1 MLANETKVELKD
13 VIERVSV
20 AADANELASVENLLL
35 TLNPAEIAHV
45 LEAIPNTTRAAVFK
59 LVPDK
64 FNAEVLVEMGEVAAS
79 ELAESLDTQT
89 LQDATEE
96 MDAAD
101 IAELFDVLPEESQ
114 EDLLKAMDT
123 QRRERVQATLSYADE
138 TAGRLM
144 QDAVNIR
151 PDVTVETVLRYMRAL
166 DDIPADTVN
175 LMVVHRSGQFV
186 GLISVIR
193 LMRSEPEKLI
203 KDIMQTD
210 VKTLHPDDDEKEVA
224 ILFETHDLIVAPV
237 IDHNDQFL
245 GRVVIDD
252 VVDIIREQGE
262 HAFLGQAGLD
272 DEEDLFGPTL
282 PSAKRRAIW
291 LALNLLTAFFAAW
304 VIGLFEV
311 ALDKIV
317 ALAILMPIVAS
328 MGGIAGTQTL
338 TLTVRGLALGQ
349 IGRNNARKLLNKELG
364 IGFIN
369 GCLWATVVGVVAWMW
384 FSNPQIGI
392 VIAVAMVLNMVIA
405 AVVGI
410 LVPLFLQKINLDP
423 ALSGAVVVTTVT
435 DVVGFMSFL
444 GLATIFL
451 L

>member
-13 VIERVSV
+13 VIERVS
-20 AADANELASVENLLL
+20 AAVEANELESLKALVLS
-35 TLNPAEIAHV
+35 LNPAELAHV
-45 LEAIPNTTRAAVFK
+45 LEAIPNDSRSLVFD
-59 LVPDK
+59 LVPDE
-64 FNAEVLVEMGEVAAS
+64 FDGEVLLEMGEVAAS
-79 ELAESLDTQT
+79 ELAESLDAQT
-89 LQDATEE
+89 LQGATQD

-101 IAELFDVLPEESQ
+101 VVELLDVLPDESV
-114 EDLLKAMDT
+114 EDLLQGMDA
-123 QRRERVQATLSYADE
+123 QRRARIQATLSYADE

-151 PDVTVETVLRYMRAL
+151 PEVTVETVLRYMRLL
-166 DDIPADTVN
+166 DDIPPDTVN
-175 LMVVHRSGQFV
+175 LMVIDRKGVFM
-186 GLISVIR
+186 GLVSIIN
-193 LMRSEPEKLI
+193 LMRSEPEEVI
-203 KDIMQTD
+203 SDIMRSD
-210 VKTLHPDDDEKEVA
+210 VKTLHPDDSEQEVA
-224 ILFETHDLIVAPV
+224 MLFETHDLIVAPV
-237 IDHNDQFL
+237 IDDNDIFL
-245 GRVVIDD
+245 GRVVVDD
-252 VVDIIREQGE
+252 VVDVIREQGE

-282 PSAKRRAIW
+282 PSARRRAVW
-291 LALNLLTAFFAAW
+291 MGLNLLTALFAAW

-317 ALAILMPIVAS
+317 ALAILMPVVAS

-349 IGRNNARKLLNKELG
+349 IGRSNATKLLNKELG

-369 GCLWATVVGVVAWMW
+369 GCLWASVVGLITWLWFNDASIGLVIAIAMVVNMVVAASM
-384 FSNPQIGI
+384 
-392 VIAVAMVLNMVIA
+392 
-405 AVVGI
+405 GI
-410 LVPLFLQKINLDP
+410 LVPLFLKKINLDP

>member
-1 MLANETKVELKD
+1 MLANESEVELKD
-13 VIERVSV
+13 VIDRVS
-20 AADANELASVENLLL
+20 AATDDGELAALEGLLL
-35 TLNPAEIAHV
+35 SLNPAEIAHV
-45 LEAIPNTTRAAVFK
+45 LEAIPNRMRAAVFE

-64 FNAEVLVEMGEVAAS
+64 YDGEILLEMGEVAAS
-79 ELAESLDTQT
+79 ELAESLDTQI

-101 IAELFDVLPEESQ
+101 LAELLDVLPEESQ
-114 EDLLKAMDT
+114 EDLLKGMDA
-123 QRRERVQATLSYADE
+123 QRRARLQITLAYEDE

-151 PDVTVETVLRYMRAL
+151 PDVSVETVLRYMRAL
-166 DDIPADTVN
+166 DDLPSDTVN
-175 LMVVHRSGQFV
+175 LMVVDRGGKFM
-186 GLISVIR
+186 GLINVIN
-193 LMRSEPEKLI
+193 LMRSEPEQI
-203 KDIMQTD
+203 IADIMETE
-210 VKTLHPDDDEKEVA
+210 VKTLHPNDLEQDVA
-224 ILFETHDLIVAPV
+224 MLFENHDLIVAPV
-237 IDHNDQFL
+237 IDDQNYFL
-245 GRVVIDD
+245 GRVVVDD

-282 PSAKRRAIW
+282 PSAKRRAVW
-291 LALNLLTAFFAAW
+291 LALNLLTAFFASW
-304 VIGLFEV
+304 VIGLFEG

-317 ALAILMPIVAS
+317 ALAILMPVVAS

-338 TLTVRGLALGQ
+338 TLTVRGLALSQ
-349 IGRNNARKLLNKELG
+349 IGRSNTRKLLYKELG

-369 GCLWATVVGVVAWMW
+369 GCLWAIVVGLVAWMW
-384 FSNPQIGI
+384 FSDSQLGL
-392 VIAVAMVLNMVIA
+392 VIAVAMVLNMVMA
-405 AVVGI
+405 AIVGI

-435 DVVGFMSFL
+435 DVVGFVSFL

-451 L
+451 F